1 MVYLIILLYTAAAMW
16 INREHAE
23 TDPETVIVCRE
34 YREVQKYKEYCS
46 SF

>member
-1 MVYLIILLYTAAAMW
+1 MVDLIILLYTAAAMW

-46 SF
+46 SL